1 MNDHMLSDDAFLEQA
16 IEELRRDLPDD
27 ARMGRIEQRLG
38 PLFASEAAARPSR
51 WLVPGVFVAAMLML
65 GSIAPHRVSAGLS
78 SRAPSRGTLS
88 TLATERP
95 HEEPLS
101 APAVRVESLPDAAAT
116 SRQATAPPPKA
127 KPVVPVVP
135 QGLRQREAAPPAVD
149 ADDEL
154 ALLEEARRT
163 LDTDPAAALA
173 LTDEHA
179 RRFPRPTLAQE
190 RERLAIEALVRLG
203 RREEVLRRAN
213 AFDATFPQSAHRRR
227 VQELVAP

>member
-27 ARMGRIEQRLG
+27 ARMGRIEQRLR
-38 PLFASEAAARPSR
+38 PLFASEAAAHPSR

-95 HEEPLS
+95 LEEPLS
-101 APAVRVESLPDAAAT
+101 APAVLVESLPDAAAT
-116 SRQATAPPPKA
+116 SRQATAQPSKA

-135 QGLRQREAAPPAVD
+135 QGLRQREAAPPTD
-149 ADDEL
+149 DPDDEL
-154 ALLEEARRT
+154 ALLEEARRA